1 MKVGGMKVGGL
12 RLGRLKSNRMTLDA
26 ALIDASWSRRAWQER
41 RRTVIALG
49 LAVVLMAVA
58 LSAVAG
64 GPAGRRIT
72 AYFGAAVGVY
82 PGSDVRILGVKVGT
96 IDEVT
101 PVGTQVRTRLTLDDG
116 VPVPAD
122 AKAVVV
128 APSVVADRYIQLT
141 PAYTGGMRIATG
153 AVIPVT
159 RTATPVELDQ
169 LYDSLKR
176 ISGDLGP
183 KGANSKGALSRALQV
198 GADNMAGNGKA
209 LNDTIAQMGQA
220 SRTLA
225 GNSDDLFA
233 TLANL
238 QKFTTMIKDN
248 DLQVRQAERQLAE
261 VTGFLAADRDELG
274 AALRELAISLGQ
286 VRDFIRD
293 NRALLKTDVDK
304 LASLTQILVDQRHSL
319 AEAFDI
325 LPLNA
330 TNLLNS
336 YDPATRTLMGR
347 GNLNEISMGPISG
360 TSTGGAAGS
369 ALAALGQ
376 GTGSALC
383 ASSAASNTITKA
395 LCDKQRTGN
404 MTPVPESATGIL
416 PPMPLPAV
424 GDTYGS
430 PGDPKQ
436 GGAEQ
441 GDRKQGGGR

>member
-1 MKVGGMKVGGL
+1 MME
-12 RLGRLKSNRMTLDA
+12 T
-26 ALIDASWSRRAWQER
+26 SWRRQMWQER

-49 LAVVLMAVA
+49 LALILMVVA
-58 LSAVAG
+58 LAAVAG

-82 PGSDVRILGVKVGT
+82 PGSDVRVLGVKVGT

-101 PVGTQVRTRLTLDDG
+101 PIGTRVRTRLTLDRG
-116 VPVPAD
+116 VDVPAD
-122 AKAVVV
+122 ARAVVV

-141 PAYTGGMRIATG
+141 PAYTGGPRIAAG
-153 AVIPVT
+153 AEIPVS

-198 GADNMAGNGKA
+198 GAENLGGNGQA
-209 LNDTIAQMGQA
+209 INDTIAQFGQA

-225 GNSDDLFA
+225 GSSDDLFA
-233 TLANL
+233 TIANL
-238 QKFTTMIKDN
+238 QKFTTMIKNN
-248 DLQVRQAERQLAE
+248 DTQVRQAERQLAD

-274 AALRELAISLGQ
+274 AALRELAIALGQ

-293 NRALLKTDVDK
+293 HRGLLKKDVDK
-304 LASLTQILVDQRHSL
+304 LATITQVLVNQRASL
-319 AEAFDI
+319 AEAFDV

-330 TNLLNS
+330 TNYLNA
-336 YDPATRTLMGR
+336 YDPATGTLMGR
-347 GNLNEISMGPISG
+347 GNLNEISMGPISSAG
-360 TSTGGAAGS
+360 SAAGS

-376 GTGSALC
+376 GTANPVC
-383 ASSAASNTITKA
+383 ASSAAATDTTRA
-395 LCDKQRTGN
+395 LCEKQRAGTL
-404 MTPVPESATGIL
+404 TPVPDSASGIL
-416 PPMPLPAV
+416 PPMPLPTV

-430 PGDPKQ
+430 PTSPK
-436 GGAEQ
+436 
-441 GDRKQGGGR
+441 GGGR